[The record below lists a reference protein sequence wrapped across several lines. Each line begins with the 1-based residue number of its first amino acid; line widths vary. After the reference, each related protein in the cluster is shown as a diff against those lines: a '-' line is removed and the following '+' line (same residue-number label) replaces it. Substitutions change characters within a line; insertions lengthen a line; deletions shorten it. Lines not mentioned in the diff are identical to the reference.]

1 MKNISEILENVK
13 TVGIGGH
20 IRPDGDCIGS
30 CMALYLYIREY
41 FSDIEADVYLE
52 QPKPIFDYIDRMD
65 EVKTEAE
72 EEKEYDLLS
81 PVMSAHWIALLL
93 PESILTQQKD
103 RMH

>member
-1 MKNISEILENVK
+1 METVSVPVWLCTFISGN
-13 TVGIGGH
+13 TF
-20 IRPDGDCIGS
+20 P
-30 CMALYLYIREY
+30 
-41 FSDIEADVYLE
+41 DIEADVYLE

-93 PESILTQQKD
+93 PESI
-103 RMH
+103 

>member
-30 CMALYLYIREY
+30 CMALYLYIRKY
-41 FSDIEADVYLE
+41 FPDIEADVYLE
-52 QPKPIFDYIDRMD
+52 DRKPVFDYIDRMD

-72 EEKEYDLLS
+72 EDKVYDLLS
-81 PVMSAHWIALLL
+81 PVMSAHWTDLQL
-93 PESILTQQKD
+93 PGNILMQQKD
-103 RMH
+103 SLH